1 MKGIG
6 KLILLL
12 DGRSGKVMLPEGG
25 LVGMG
30 ESVALTRHPKGT
42 RSSWGVGAVE
52 LELLQHLLSQP
63 PWTHLVES
71 HSCWQQCLLQRNVY
85 PDLKVPLC
93 LRLYISFNIWSLFH

>member
-6 KLILLL
+6 ELTLLL

-25 LVGMG
+25 RVGMG

-63 PWTHLVES
+63 PWAQTSWS
-71 HSCWQQCLLQRNVY
+71 HAAAGSSVCCKGMSIQ
-85 PDLKVPLC
+85 
-93 LRLYISFNIWSLFH
+93 I